1 MITLLAWVVG
11 LVALTAIHG
20 AAGSAYSDN
29 FQLPHT
35 QSFDAIRLLERNSP
49 RASGET
55 DQLVIAVDH
64 GKVTD
69 PAVRARAEALF
80 KKVEQLPHVSTVGS
94 PFAPGAEHQISP
106 SGQVAFANV
115 TFDEAANKNKITSTA
130 AKQFVSTITSA
141 SG

>member
-1 MITLLAWVVG
+1 MLQTPRDHNRRWVVG
-11 LVALTAIHG
+11 LVALTAIHS

-35 QSFDAIRLLERNSP
+35 QSFDAIRLLERNAP

-80 KKVEQLPHVSTVGS
+80 DKVAQLPHVSTVGS
-94 PFAPGAEHQISP
+94 PYAPARRAPDLAVGPGRVRECD
-106 SGQVAFANV
+106 FR
-115 TFDEAANKNKITSTA
+115 
-130 AKQFVSTITSA
+130 
-141 SG
+141 